1 MANHKS
7 AEKRIRS
14 NAKRRDVNKISV
26 SRLKTL
32 VGKTLETETKT
43 DAAVAYKEAVSH
55 IDKMVAKGR
64 IHRNTGARRKSALTK
79 HVNSLS
85 K

>member
-14 NAKRRDVNKISV
+14 NAKRRAVNKKSISK
-26 SRLKTL
+26 LKTL
-32 VGKTLETETKT
+32 VGNALATETKV
-43 DAAVAYKEAVSH
+43 DAETVYKNAVSH

-79 HVNSLS
+79 HVNNLS